1 MIFYS
6 KATGVGMFLKQLK
19 RLINFIRRVKDFQNT
34 LKHDCKRKSLPF
46 LESSS
51 LKSTDL
57 PLLPFQDVLLAM
69 SRSVGQKQLQSKQYK
84 Y

>member
-1 MIFYS
+1 MILYS

-19 RLINFIRRVKDFQNT
+19 RLINFIRRVNDFQNT
-34 LKHDCKRKSLPF
+34 LKSLPF
-46 LESSS
+46 LDASS

-57 PLLPFQDVLLAM
+57 PLLPFQDVLLGM
-69 SRSVGQKQLQSKQYK
+69 SRSVGQKQLQSRHK